1 MLKTSLLLILVVATT
16 LLIAWLANPAEQ
28 MSWGLPRMPL
38 LALLVFAV
46 QWLGFIHAWLN
57 HTERYYDLIGSL
69 SYIAIVLV
77 AVTLGPETS
86 VAQIIIAGAV
96 IIWAL
101 RLGSFLFLRIRDV
114 GEDQRFRHI
123 KTSAPRFLFAW
134 TLQGA
139 WIAITSV
146 AAVAVLTSP
155 SGTGIDVVFGAGLLL
170 WIAGFVI
177 EVVADAQKSTF
188 RKNPAYQD
196 MFISSGLWR
205 YCRHPNYLGEIALWV
220 GVAVMAMPFIS
231 DWQWVV
237 MLSPLFVFLLLTR
250 VSGIPALALRGQKRW
265 GDNPD
270 YQQYV
275 RDTPLLLPRFRKP

>member
-101 RLGSFLFLRIRDV
+101 RLGGFLFLRIRDV
-114 GEDQRFRHI
+114 GEDQRHDR
-123 KTSAPRFLFAW
+123 
-134 TLQGA
+134 
-139 WIAITSV
+139 
-146 AAVAVLTSP
+146 LT
-155 SGTGIDVVFGAGLLL
+155 D
-170 WIAGFVI
+170 
-177 EVVADAQKSTF
+177 
-188 RKNPAYQD
+188 PA
-196 MFISSGLWR
+196 
-205 YCRHPNYLGEIALWV
+205 
-220 GVAVMAMPFIS
+220 
-231 DWQWVV
+231 
-237 MLSPLFVFLLLTR
+237 
-250 VSGIPALALRGQKRW
+250 RG
-265 GDNPD
+265 
-270 YQQYV
+270 
-275 RDTPLLLPRFRKP
+275 